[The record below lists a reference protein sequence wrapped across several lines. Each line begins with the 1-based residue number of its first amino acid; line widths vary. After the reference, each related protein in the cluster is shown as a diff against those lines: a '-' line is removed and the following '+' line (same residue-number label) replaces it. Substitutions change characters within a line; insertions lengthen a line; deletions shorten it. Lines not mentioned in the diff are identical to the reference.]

1 MEQKTEKK
9 KQGTITYKKK
19 EIKREIPKNVR
30 QIGEP
35 KGTFRIYIED
45 SVITYL
51 NQLAHPT
58 NSIARGALLLGNYVD
73 YGEQKVLYISGAME
87 ADNLSFDMKE
97 VHFTDKDWSEIYDQV
112 AEYFKEEKV
121 VGWFLSR
128 LGYSVDMTES
138 MRTQHLSHFK
148 EEHSVLYL
156 LDALEQE
163 DALYIREADHLKQ
176 MPGYYI
182 YYERNTPMQNY
193 LIEHQALERG
203 IAGDKRI
210 DYKDGQLLHSYHEMM
225 ASRRGQRED
234 RKVAGLLYVTSAL
247 MVAVFL
253 ALSISIFN
261 NYDKID
267 HIQQALARMTNEEG
281 GEQTVAIATTEL
293 SVVTEEERATEHPAK
308 TDSPVTTEAVSE
320 SLAATEA
327 QPAAEAETTQQVEE
341 ASAMAT
347 DNYYI
352 VQAGDTLAT
361 ISEKMYHSTDY
372 IDMIREANE
381 IGASDY
387 IYPGQQII
395 IPLIQ

>member
-35 KGTFRIYIED
+35 KGAFRIYIED
-45 SVITYL
+45 YVITYL

-58 NSIARGALLLGNYVD
+58 NSIARGALLLGDYVD

-97 VHFTDKDWSEIYDQV
+97 VHFTDKDWSKIYDQV

-327 QPAAEAETTQQVEE
+327 QPAAEEETTQQVEE

>member
-1 MEQKTEKK
+1 
-9 KQGTITYKKK
+9 
-19 EIKREIPKNVR
+19 
-30 QIGEP
+30 
-35 KGTFRIYIED
+35 
-45 SVITYL
+45 
-51 NQLAHPT
+51 
-58 NSIARGALLLGNYVD
+58 
-73 YGEQKVLYISGAME
+73 
-87 ADNLSFDMKE
+87 
-97 VHFTDKDWSEIYDQV
+97 
-112 AEYFKEEKV
+112 
-121 VGWFLSR
+121 
-128 LGYSVDMTES
+128 
-138 MRTQHLSHFK
+138 
-148 EEHSVLYL
+148 
-156 LDALEQE
+156 
-163 DALYIREADHLKQ
+163 